1 MHTIILAVVV
11 IALIFAVGY
20 LYTES
25 SAQLELLAAVQSKI
39 VAMSKSEDVAL
50 KDRDQLLTKVKES
63 SSDLKQELLGLIAE
77 RDDII
82 ASLRD
87 QDKATA
93 AVITSLTS
101 EFATFKNVMDIASK
115 GSESANSKI
124 VSMSKDIAD
133 RVVKSD
139 FDQLKTSV
147 LGKANASDFAKLAT
161 SVSAIDSKIT
171 TNYVSKDYV
180 ANIVA
185 SLADKVALESA
196 LSEVRKVAN
205 DLSIEASSREELSSK
220 IKDILEKVYDT
231 SLSDKVADTIN
242 ALSTIKA
249 GLDGK
254 ADVVVMNSVSAEL
267 ATVVSQVSNLKTTMN
282 TISAVLD
289 TLKAS
294 SASIDTLKTSM
305 TTITD
310 SIKASI
316 SSVSDTVKASSAS
329 IDTLKTSMTTIT
341 DSLKASIS
349 SVSDT
354 VNSVKSDVDTLKTST
369 KMRYQGTPSKTI
381 QPGTKLRFA
390 MVADQGIVSEG
401 AYSNYPG
408 TKTDSISLEQMRLF
422 CQTFDASIAWPVTIW
437 FRSQKDIGAWDN
449 MVLSTSDSYIAALLG
464 WGTLDPANVNMHQVF
479 SSGLGV
485 ISGGKS
491 YETTINRSS
500 PDFIYAYRFYAR
512 LINRAIQAMIQ
523 LSSRLDC
530 AIEFVMDFKTRGLVE
545 TVKARDVDV
554 QWKVYKDQSFLNGRY
569 QPRLYAN
576 AAIDASNGLIV
587 PHGEYIVP
595 DNSGAVSAKD
605 SKAVCPLNTY
615 MCGMSNS
622 GTAQNIKPM
631 CCSFN
636 PGEWTSYNN
645 QF

>member
-1 MHTIILAVVV
+1 MHTIILAAVV

-39 VAMSKSEDVAL
+39 VAMSKSEDAAL

-63 SSDLKQELLGLIAE
+63 SLDLKQELLGLIAE

-115 GSESANSKI
+115 GSEAANSKI

-171 TNYVSKDYV
+171 TSYVSKDYV

-185 SLADKVALESA
+185 SLADKASLESA
-196 LSEVRKVAN
+196 LAEVRKVAN

-220 IKDILEKVYDT
+220 IKVILEKVYDT
-231 SLSDKVADTIN
+231 TLSDKVADTIN

-254 ADVVVMNSVSAEL
+254 ADVVVVNSVSAEL
-267 ATVVSQVSNLKTTMN
+267 ATAVSQVSNLKTTMN
-282 TISAVLD
+282 TIGAVLD

-294 SASIDTLKTSM
+294 SASSASVDTLKTSM

-310 SIKASI
+310 SI
-316 SSVSDTVKASSAS
+316 
-329 IDTLKTSMTTIT
+329 
-341 DSLKASIS
+341 KASIS

-408 TKTDSISLEQMRLF
+408 TKTDSISLEQMRLL

>member
-1 MHTIILAVVV
+1 MHTIILAAVV

-39 VAMSKSEDVAL
+39 VAMSKSEDAAL

-101 EFATFKNVMDIASK
+101 EFATFKNVMDTASK
-115 GSESANSKI
+115 GSEAANSKI

-196 LSEVRKVAN
+196 LAEVRKVAN

-254 ADVVVMNSVSAEL
+254 ADVVVVNSVSAEL
-267 ATVVSQVSNLKTTMN
+267 ATAVSQVSNLKTTMN
-282 TISAVLD
+282 TIGAVLD
-289 TLKAS
+289 TLKVSSAS
-294 SASIDTLKTSM
+294 SAS
-305 TTITD
+305 
-310 SIKASI
+310 
-316 SSVSDTVKASSAS
+316 V
-329 IDTLKTSMTTIT
+329 DTLKTSMTTIT

-354 VNSVKSDVDTLKTST
+354 VNSVKSDVDTLKTSA

-408 TKTDSISLEQMRLF
+408 TKTDSISLEQMRLL

>member
-1 MHTIILAVVV
+1 MHTIILAAVV

-39 VAMSKSEDVAL
+39 VAMSKSEDAAL

-115 GSESANSKI
+115 GSEAANSKI

-196 LSEVRKVAN
+196 LAEVRKVAN

-282 TISAVLD
+282 TIGAVLD

-294 SASIDTLKTSM
+294 SAS
-305 TTITD
+305 
-310 SIKASI
+310 
-316 SSVSDTVKASSAS
+316 SAS
-329 IDTLKTSMTTIT
+329 VDTLKTSMTTIT

-354 VNSVKSDVDTLKTST
+354 VNSVKSDVDTLKTSA

-408 TKTDSISLEQMRLF
+408 TKTDSISLEQMRLL